1 MMKSYGHYWTSTLPR
16 KNKLSL
22 SVHLR
27 PGIQLKSLLR
37 SRNEDN
43 LNVNGEHRDYLL
55 TASMQ
60 YVHQCNVVINPI
72 KSGKSE
78 HYSSVIKENSG
89 NQNVLVKT
97 VQKLLQKSTVN
108 YYLPS
113 ENDRMLADEFAT
125 FFT

>member
-1 MMKSYGHYWTSTLPR
+1 M
-16 KNKLSL
+16 
-22 SVHLR
+22 
-27 PGIQLKSLLR
+27 
-37 SRNEDN
+37 
-43 LNVNGEHRDYLL
+43 
-55 TASMQ
+55 
-60 YVHQCNVVINPI
+60 INPI